1 MHRMVLQLPSFI
13 RYDFVL
19 IEVHFIRTLLLCLP
33 SGSAD
38 DGSDSVVYSE
48 LFSTFLNISP
58 TIYMPDLLKLITSRF
73 PQVVKLIRRLREIR
87 GEKIYELRSQLVSL
101 CMKQHLFHSCCVFSS
116 NLSRK
121 VYHGN
126 HTFPNISAG

>member
-1 MHRMVLQLPSFI
+1 MVLQLPSFI

-73 PQVVKLIRRLREIR
+73 PQVVKLIRRLREPSLTYGGR
-87 GEKIYELRSQLVSL
+87 KFTSYAVSL
-101 CMKQHLFHSCCVFSS
+101 
-116 NLSRK
+116 
-121 VYHGN
+121 
-126 HTFPNISAG
+126 SAFA